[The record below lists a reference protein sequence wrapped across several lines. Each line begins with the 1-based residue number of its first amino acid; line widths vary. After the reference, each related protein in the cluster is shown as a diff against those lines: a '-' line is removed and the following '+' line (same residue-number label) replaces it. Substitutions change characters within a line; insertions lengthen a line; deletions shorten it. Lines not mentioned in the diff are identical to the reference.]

1 MTFATGEILFAFSLT
16 LFAGLSTG
24 IGSALAFFA
33 KRTNETFLSVSLGFS
48 AGVMVYLSLVEIF
61 PEALESLE
69 AVYSD
74 GMAYTVTTI
83 ALFAGIL
90 LTGFI
95 DRVVPDLANPHEL
108 RNVEDMVEVD
118 HAEDRRKAKALMRT
132 GFFTALAI
140 TLHNFPEG
148 VATFLAALENPAL
161 GISIAIAVAI
171 HNIPEGIAVSV
182 PIYYGTGSR
191 RKAFAYSFISGLA
204 EPVGAMVGF
213 FIITAFL
220 TEATFGIIFA
230 AVGGVMVYIA
240 LDELLPTAET
250 YGSHHKVI
258 YGLVSG
264 MGLIAFSLLI
274 LPAWF

>member
-1 MTFATGEILFAFSLT
+1 MTFEMGELFVAFVLT

-24 IGSALAFFA
+24 VGSAIAFFA
-33 KRTNETFLSVSLGFS
+33 KTTNETFLSVALGFS
-48 AGVMVYLSLVEIF
+48 AGVMVYLSFVEIF
-61 PEALESLE
+61 PQALESLE
-69 AVYSD
+69 GVYAED
-74 GMAYTVTTI
+74 TAYMLTTV

-90 LTGFI
+90 LTGLI
-95 DRVVPDLANPHEL
+95 DRLVPDLANPHEL
-108 RNVEDMVEVD
+108 RTVEDMDQVNHDE
-118 HAEDRRKAKALMRT
+118 ERRKSKALMRT

-148 VATFLAALENPAL
+148 IATFLAALESPAL

-191 RKAFAYSFISGLA
+191 RKAFIYSFVSGLA
-204 EPVGAMVGF
+204 EPVGAVVGF

-220 TEATFGIIFA
+220 TDATFGLIFA
-230 AVGGVMVYIA
+230 AVGGVMIYIA

-258 YGLVSG
+258 YGLLSG
-264 MGLIAFSLLI
+264 MGLMAFSLLI
-274 LPAWF
+274 LPAAF